1 MPYIQLLKHIQ
12 YLPTRTANSAVLI
25 LAGLL
30 PLESELHKS
39 MLSVFRNI
47 VGNKES
53 MEYKIV
59 FRQLAL
65 KSKSLDGWFIQ
76 IVKLSDQYGF
86 ISSPLDII
94 TTTPENIIWKKIVNQ
109 VVRERPFNLKRGV
122 MFFF

>member
-1 MPYIQLLKHIQ
+1 
-12 YLPTRTANSAVLI
+12 
-25 LAGLL
+25 
-30 PLESELHKS
+30 

-65 KSKSLDGWFIQ
+65 KSKSSDGWFIQ

-86 ISSPLDII
+86 IPSPLDII
-94 TTTPENIIWKKIVNQ
+94 TTTPEKIIWKKLVNQ
-109 VVRERPFNLKRGV
+109 VVLERPFNLEGGGGGV

>member
-1 MPYIQLLKHIQ
+1 
-12 YLPTRTANSAVLI
+12 
-25 LAGLL
+25 
-30 PLESELHKS
+30 
-39 MLSVFRNI
+39 
-47 VGNKES
+47 

-109 VVRERPFNLKRGV
+109 VVRGGLC
-122 MFFF
+122 FFSKKIF

>member
-1 MPYIQLLKHIQ
+1 MDK
-12 YLPTRTANSAVLI
+12 
-25 LAGLL
+25 
-30 PLESELHKS
+30 
-39 MLSVFRNI
+39 
-47 VGNKES
+47 KES
-53 MEYKIV
+53 MEYKIA

-65 KSKSLDGWFIQ
+65 NSKSSDNWFIQ